1 MPRRFCQ
8 ADAARYA
15 RERFP
20 YDEERRSRV
29 VLTHRGSF
37 QIQTLHVHPRFSPDG
52 KQILFAS
59 DMSGYGNV
67 YLIDTPDFD
76 SLPELEDP
84 EQR

>member
-1 MPRRFCQ
+1 LLLWRF
-8 ADAARYA
+8 
-15 RERFP
+15 
-20 YDEERRSRV
+20 RSGDGQFEGPRV

-52 KQILFAS
+52 KQVLFAS

-76 SLPELEDP
+76 SLPKLGDLA
-84 EQR
+84 QR